1 MKFFLITLIII
12 LLVITSCSSNPTPDT
27 KDQIKNT
34 SNLVNNTN
42 QGGLK
47 MKIISNNFKH
57 NQDIPNKFTCQGQDI
72 RPHLKWTDIPK
83 ETKSFAISVIDPDAP
98 MGDFIHWLIYNIP
111 VSITELDEGIEI
123 PEKSIEVTNDFGKKE
138 YGGPCPPSGKHRY
151 FFKVYA
157 LDSENINDVNKD
169 NFLQKIQGHTIDS
182 AEIIGLYQK
191 NK

>member
-12 LLVITSCSSNPTPDT
+12 LLVITSCSSNPTTDT
-27 KDQIKNT
+27 KDQIKNA

-182 AEIIGLYQK
+182 IEIIGLYQK